1 MAKAQVI
8 KFNEQLQVLMKR
20 TMLSDEHRSL
30 WLNFETILIYRS
42 NIAFMIYTLQAV
54 LYTFFKLSS
63 WQQSQNYI
71 DSGELDTESEAVAE
85 KIYPFIKW
93 AQISLEI
100 GRVVLVLVSLK
111 KPQVVK
117 YYLYYQLILQ
127 CLVFTLPNDYGE
139 DFSQEGNALG
149 NMLIIIPLYFDLIKS
164 CLAIFVA

>member
-20 TMLSDEHRSL
+20 TMLSDEHRSS

-71 DSGELDTESEAVAE
+71 DSGELETESEAVAE
-85 KIYPFIKW
+85 
-93 AQISLEI
+93 
-100 GRVVLVLVSLK
+100 
-111 KPQVVK
+111 
-117 YYLYYQLILQ
+117 
-127 CLVFTLPNDYGE
+127 
-139 DFSQEGNALG
+139 
-149 NMLIIIPLYFDLIKS
+149 
-164 CLAIFVA
+164 